1 MKNIMAHNED
11 LYVFL
16 NNQLPLTYKILV
28 SGNEL

>member
-16 NNQLPLTYKILV
+16 NKQLPLTYKILV
-28 SGNEL
+28 SGN